1 MQISSVHIRNF
12 RKLKDCSL
20 DLANDTTI
28 LVGANNSGKTSAIM
42 AFKKFLSSESK
53 FLTRDFTLYLWKTI
67 NERFGRVWESLE
79 DDAEYA
85 PSVNEW
91 IDCLPTFDL
100 WISASEEEAYLLD
113 SLVTSLEANQT
124 LYGLRIR
131 LEPLVE
137 ILYHDYREAYRKSKL
152 AREQL
157 GQDVKLFPKNLHDF
171 IEKSDNISKYF
182 KRRYYVL
189 NPDNMYDE
197 SGKYVFQII
206 SETHLDSYPLSDI
219 LKIDFIDAYR
229 EFSEWQGQRDNAIDT
244 LSKQFQE
251 YHKKVYEDKED
262 IYANQ
267 DDVRLQKSL
276 NDAHDAHNQKL
287 QNDLS
292 PLIVSLKEI
301 NYPGFNN
308 PSIFIESVTKLADS
322 IHETSIQFEIDGQ
335 DEVKLYESFNGLGYR
350 NLLSMC
356 IKLYGFKE
364 NRLHPENKGINSE
377 ESKISPIHIVFIEEP
392 EAHLHAQAQQVFI
405 RKIYEMMNNTK
416 DGEKEKYKTQLVVST
431 HSGHIVH
438 EVDMEKIRYFK
449 RTIEDNRKISRIISL
464 TNVFGDDTDGKEQKK
479 FVSRYIKLTHC
490 DIYFADAIILV
501 EGAAEKILLRQ
512 FLSQMRNLYR
522 CYVSVIEIN
531 GSHAHTLRPLI
542 ERLELITLII
552 TDIDAIG
559 EGKDKNDE
567 DCLVACHTQK
577 GKQQQTNNDVL
588 KNWIP
593 NRHLIDDL
601 LDLNDDSKI
610 QKNVRIAYQTGI
622 ETVFKNGEN
631 PVVAYPYTFEDALV
645 LTNIETFRE
654 AHEEKE
660 RYAKQGALTTVCNL
674 LSNSDTCE
682 KFLQD
687 IFVRLHTNA
696 ITKAQLAVNLLYNEW
711 FENLVCPKY
720 IKEGLLWLE
729 SQLAPNTPN
738 EPEEHK

>member
-1 MQISSVHIRNF
+1 MLISSVHIRNF
-12 RKLKDCSL
+12 RKLKECSI

-67 NERFGRVWESLE
+67 NEKFGRVWESLE
-79 DDAEYA
+79 DNAEYA
-85 PSVNEW
+85 PSVDEW
-91 IDCLPTFDL
+91 IDVLPTFDL

-113 SLVTSLEANQT
+113 TLVTSLEANQT

-137 ILYHDYREAYRKSKL
+137 ILFHDYREAYRKSKE
-152 AREQL
+152 AKEQL
-157 GQDVKLFPKNLHDF
+157 GEDVKLYPKNLHDF

-189 NPDNMYDE
+189 TPDNMYNE
-197 SGKYVFQII
+197 NGNYVFQGT
-206 SETHLDSYPLSDI
+206 SDFSLESYPLNDI

-251 YHKKVYEDKED
+251 YHKKVYEDRED
-262 IYANQ
+262 TYSNQ
-267 DDVRLQKSL
+267 DDVKLQKSL
-276 NDAHDAHNQKL
+276 NDAHDAHNKKL

-301 NYPGFNN
+301 NYPGFSN

-364 NRLHPENKGINSE
+364 NRLHPENKWIH
-377 ESKISPIHIVFIEEP
+377 SKDLIIPPIHIVFIEEP

-405 RKIYEMMNNTK
+405 RKIYDMMNKTK
-416 DGEKEKYKTQLVVST
+416 EGDDEKYKTQLVVST
-431 HSGHIVH
+431 HSSHVVH

-449 RTIEDNRKISRIISL
+449 RDIEDNHKISRIISL
-464 TNVFGDDTDGKEQKK
+464 TNVFGEDEDGKEQKK

-512 FLSQMRNLYR
+512 FLSNMRNLYR

-531 GSHAHTLRPLI
+531 GSHAHTFRPLI

-552 TDIDAIG
+552 TDIDALG
-559 EGKDKNDE
+559 YKEDDDGKLK
-567 DCLVACHTQK
+567 LKACNTQK
-577 GKQQQTNNDVL
+577 DKQQQTNNAVL
-588 KNWIP
+588 KNWLP
-593 NRHLIDDL
+593 KKHLIDDL
-601 LDLNDDSKI
+601 LDLNDDLKI
-610 QKNVRIAYQTGI
+610 QNNVRIAYQTGI
-622 ETVFKNGEN
+622 ETIFKNGEN
-631 PVVAYPYTFEDALV
+631 PVVAYPYTYEDALV

-654 AHEEKE
+654 AHEKKE

-674 LSNSDTCE
+674 LSQADTCE

-687 IFVRLHTNA
+687 MFDRLHTNA
-696 ITKAQLAVNLLYNEW
+696 ISKAQLAVNLLYNEW
-711 FENLVCPKY
+711 FENLSCPKY